1 MPYYTYR
8 CHRCYTEDDYWFDI
22 MEVAVALTKPPC
34 SHCNLSD
41 KQDRILAVPLAHS
54 SWHSTGKYGASGYF
68 SPALGK
74 HVSSPAEAQ
83 RQLEAK
89 GFVNEADLPK
99 YHAEDKMDAHKHRL
113 VEQQKLEDKYSSLVK
128 SGMTKEDAVVETWT
142 AQDALS
148 GKLDQIYNNKAPTP
162 ELKGI

>member
-34 SHCNLSD
+34 SHCNMSD
-41 KQDRILAVPLAHS
+41 QQARILAVPQSHS
-54 SWHSTGKYGASGYF
+54 SWHSTGRYGASGYF

-99 YHAEDKMDAHKHRL
+99 YHAEDKMDAHRHRL
-113 VEQQKLEDKYSSLVK
+113 AEQQKLEDKYSSLVK
-128 SGMTKEDAVVETWT
+128 SGIKKEDAVAQTWT

-148 GKLDQIYNNKAPTP
+148 GKLDEIYKTP
-162 ELKGI
+162 PSPSSLKGI